1 MQEDFEATNA
11 TVYEVEK
18 RMEERLTEVRTDVS
32 LATAEC
38 RQGALSEALRSSK
51 VQLDSLQDRLTLRIQ
66 GTLHFHMFTRLSLT
80 RTSGWY
86 VH

>member
-1 MQEDFEATNA
+1 MTQHHVWLMQEDFEATNA

-51 VQLDSLQDRLTLRIQ
+51 LQLDSLQDRLTLRIQ
-66 GTLHFHMFTRLSLT
+66 GILHFHMFTSLCLA
-80 RTSGWY
+80 
-86 VH
+86 